1 MQFAVG
7 YQLPDAEDE
16 SLVEIIAD
24 YREAIA
30 EVYFPWADMP
40 SGRAALATWRG
51 DTDWTAQQQLLGDLA
66 ALRKM
71 GLRVDLLF
79 NANCYGGRAIS
90 RWLENQVRSVLDYL
104 GEAVGGVDIVTTTSP
119 FVAQVVKQHHPQVET
134 RASVN
139 MRIGTVKGMQ
149 YLADIFDSYHVQRDN
164 QRNLEYL
171 AELKSWADENAKSLV
186 ILANSGCLAF
196 CSGQTFHD
204 NMVAHEAEIDETIN
218 VTEWEAHTCWRFLQE
233 RANWAAILQNTWI
246 RPEDIRH
253 YEGLCGVVKLATRMH
268 ARPRLVIDAYARG
281 SFYGNLLDLC
291 EPGFGPALAPY
302 VIDNSRFPAD
312 WFARTS
318 CCDRRCHRC
327 DYCAGVLDMVLVNA
341 QGAG

>member
-1 MQFAVG
+1 
-7 YQLPDAEDE
+7 
-16 SLVEIIAD
+16 
-24 YREAIA
+24 
-30 EVYFPWADMP
+30 MP
-40 SGRAALATWRG
+40 SGRAALASRQG
-51 DTDWTAQQQLLGDLA
+51 HTDWTAQEQLVDDLL
-66 ALRKM
+66 ALRAM
-71 GLRVDLLF
+71 GVRLDLLF

-104 GEAVGGVDIVTTTSP
+104 GEAVGGVEIVTTTSP
-119 FVAQVVKQHHPQVET
+119 FIAHVVKQYHPQIET

-139 MRIGTVKGMQ
+139 MRIGTVKGMA
-149 YLADIFDSYHVQRDN
+149 YLTDVFDSYHVQRDR

-171 AELKSWADENAKSLV
+171 GELKSWADENGKRLV

-218 VTEWEAHTCWRFLQE
+218 CTGWEAHTCRRFLAD
-233 RANWAAILQNTWI
+233 RANWVTLLQNTWI

-253 YEGLCGVVKLATRMH
+253 YESLCSVVKLATRMH
-268 ARPRLVIDAYARG
+268 TRPRLVIDAYARG

-291 EPGFGPALAPY
+291 EPGFGLALAPH
-302 VIDNSRFPAD
+302 VIDNSRFPDD

-318 CCDRRCHRC
+318 SCDGRCHRC
-327 DYCAGVLDMVLVNA
+327 DYCSRVLEAVAVNV
-341 QGAG
+341 QEGC